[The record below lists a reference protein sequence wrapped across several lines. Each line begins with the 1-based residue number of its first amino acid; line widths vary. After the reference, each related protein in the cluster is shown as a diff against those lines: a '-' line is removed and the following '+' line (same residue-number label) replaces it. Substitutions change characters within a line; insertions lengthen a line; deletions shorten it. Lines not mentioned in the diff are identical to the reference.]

1 VGNKASCQQRLKFIM
16 ASSLIQWQVIFYSGY
31 FSCGKLSLILSIT
44 NLNQTVMVH
53 KKTSFF
59 LQNVIFYDNFAK

>member
-1 VGNKASCQQRLKFIM
+1 MVFG
-16 ASSLIQWQVIFYSGY
+16 LIQWQVIFYSGY
-31 FSCGKLSLILSIT
+31 FSCGKLSLFLSIT
-44 NLNQTVMVH
+44 NFNQTVMVH